1 MTGVE
6 SEVLAAATDLV
17 NAFGRHDAPAYF
29 AGFAEDATF
38 VFHTTDRVLTSR
50 AQYEDLWRLWEA
62 DDDFH
67 VLSCESS
74 EQQVQALGD
83 TAVLSHRVRTTVRT
97 TAGEESLRER
107 ESIVFVR
114 RGSRWLAVHEHLSPD
129 PGADPSD

>member
-1 MTGVE
+1 MTVE
-6 SEVLAAATDLV
+6 SEVMAAATDLV
-17 NAFGRHDAPAYF
+17 EAFGRHDTPAYF
-29 AGFAEDATF
+29 AGFAEHATF

-50 AQYEDLWRLWEA
+50 AQYEELWRRWEA

-83 TAVLSHRVRTTVRT
+83 TAVLNHRVRTTVRT

-114 RGSRWLAVHEHLSPD
+114 RDGRWLAIHEHLSPD
-129 PGADPSD
+129 PDAGPSD